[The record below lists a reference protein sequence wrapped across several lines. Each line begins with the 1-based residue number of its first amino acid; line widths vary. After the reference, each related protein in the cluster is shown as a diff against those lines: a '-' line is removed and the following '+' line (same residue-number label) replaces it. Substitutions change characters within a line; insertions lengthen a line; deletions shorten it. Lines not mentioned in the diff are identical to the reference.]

1 MNRKTNKRLRWI
13 AVVTLLAC
21 VVFAPMTFA
30 GLATSPLGLKAPAP
44 VAGLGSCPLGV
55 QITP

>member
-1 MNRKTNKRLRWI
+1 MKRKANKRLRWI

-30 GLATSPLGLKAPAP
+30 GLSTSPFTLRMPTA